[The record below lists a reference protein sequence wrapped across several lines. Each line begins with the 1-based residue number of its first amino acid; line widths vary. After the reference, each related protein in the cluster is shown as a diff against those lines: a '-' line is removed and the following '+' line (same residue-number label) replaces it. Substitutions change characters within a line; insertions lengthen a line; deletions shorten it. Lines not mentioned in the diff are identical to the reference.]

1 MSDNISQN
9 ELYKNKCLYVALN
22 ILLSKIQKLEKR
34 ISILESHN
42 TNIHRIYTKNTNKTD
57 TQHLI
62 NRLNRLETKV
72 NEQNKLLVNKH
83 TNVHNKLT
91 DELDN
96 YLQDIDDIVEFK
108 LNNAPELLKSKK

>member
-42 TNIHRIYTKNTNKTD
+42 MKHKSDIY
-57 TQHLI
+57 
-62 NRLNRLETKV
+62 
-72 NEQNKLLVNKH
+72 
-83 TNVHNKLT
+83 
-91 DELDN
+91 
-96 YLQDIDDIVEFK
+96 
-108 LNNAPELLKSKK
+108 KKYK